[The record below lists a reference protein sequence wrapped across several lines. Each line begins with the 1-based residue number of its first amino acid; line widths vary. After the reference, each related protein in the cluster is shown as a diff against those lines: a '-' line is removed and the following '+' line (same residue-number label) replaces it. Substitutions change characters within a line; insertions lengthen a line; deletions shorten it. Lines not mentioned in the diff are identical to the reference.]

1 MLAREAS
8 GRLTAN
14 VSPEELQERISDVE
28 ERIARARGRSGGA
41 PVEIL
46 PVTKGHPASVLEMVV
61 DAGFERVGENRV
73 GEAEEKVR
81 EVGRLGV
88 RWHMVGHLQR
98 NKADRA
104 VALFDEL
111 ESLDS
116 LRLARKLQGELEAAG
131 RESLDALI
139 QVNASGEE
147 SKGGFDATDP
157 TGAKLMDRMAEAC
170 SHPRLRVRGMMTMAP
185 LTDDE
190 AVLRTTFRRTRL
202 AFEAAGERVEGFEA
216 RTLSMGM
223 TNDYE
228 IAVEE
233 GSTRVRLGTALL
245 GERPGI

>member
-1 MLAREAS
+1 M
-8 GRLTAN
+8 T
-14 VSPEELQERISDVE
+14 PEELQERISRVE
-28 ERIARARGRSGGA
+28 ERIGRARERSGGGA
-41 PVEIL
+41 VEVL
-46 PVTKGHPASVLEMVV
+46 PVTKGHPAAVVAMVV
-61 DAGFERVGENRV
+61 EAGFERVGENRV
-73 GEAEEKVR
+73 GEAGRKVEEL
-81 EVGRLGV
+81 GRLGV

-98 NKADRA
+98 NKAARA
-104 VALFDEL
+104 VRLFDEL

-116 LRLARKLQGELEAAG
+116 LRLARKLQSELEAAE
-131 RESLDALI
+131 RERLDALI

-157 TGAKLMDRMAEAC
+157 TSEELMDRVAEAC

-185 LTDDE
+185 LTEDE
-190 AVLRTTFRRTRL
+190 EVLRRAFRRTRR
-202 AFEAAGERVEGFEA
+202 AFEEAGERVEGFQA

-245 GERPGI
+245 GERPGA